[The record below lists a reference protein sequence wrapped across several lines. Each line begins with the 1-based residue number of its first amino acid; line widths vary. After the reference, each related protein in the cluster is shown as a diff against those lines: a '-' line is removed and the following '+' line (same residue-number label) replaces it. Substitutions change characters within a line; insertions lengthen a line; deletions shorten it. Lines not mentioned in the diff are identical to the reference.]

1 MSTYKPPRH
10 SHPHYIKSNKVTE
23 LCVLAF
29 SYVRHSNTSIPQ
41 SRVCIINE
49 TLFHNTRVY
58 IINERIINKALLVTY
73 STRHVNSTRPAPGGR
88 LAIQGL
94 NTSTILDGKCYILD
108 LIGLISQA
116 VPAAWKSMTKS
127 RLVTKFEWICV
138 IVVPNF
144 KCAFIKVQF
153 ILFCSSKKMCILC
166 KNKFRLKTHSDHIL
180 SSLGKFSKTT

>member
-10 SHPHYIKSNKVTE
+10 SHPHYIKSNIVTE

-41 SRVCIINE
+41 SQVCFIINE

-58 IINERIINKALLVTY
+58 IINECIINKALLVTY
-73 STRHVNSTRPAPGGR
+73 STRHVNSTRPTPGGR

-94 NTSTILDGKCYILD
+94 NISTILDGKCYILD

-116 VPAAWKSMTKS
+116 VPAAYKSRTKS
-127 RLVTKFEWICV
+127 G
-138 IVVPNF
+138 
-144 KCAFIKVQF
+144 
-153 ILFCSSKKMCILC
+153 
-166 KNKFRLKTHSDHIL
+166 LKTYSISYHSKVCTSQIL
-180 SSLGKFSKTT
+180 LGLWQLVLYVEKMSH